1 MGEENVDFE
10 RINMAKTIDAR
21 KMECPAPV
29 MLTAQ
34 AIKDNAEVTTI
45 VDNKTA
51 EDNVA
56 EFAKSQGFTVAIAQ
70 KNDGTYLT
78 LTKIVEKPKEATKP
92 EPGPVTTAGIVVF
105 IGSDIIGRGENT
117 ALGSLLMQSFLHTV
131 GGLNVKPETIIF
143 MNNGVKLVTVDS
155 PVLADLKELNNQG
168 IEIIACGTCLSRLEL
183 SEKVAVGKVSNMYT
197 ITETMFRASKVI
209 AL

>member
-1 MGEENVDFE
+1 
-10 RINMAKTIDAR
+10 MAKIIDAR
-21 KMECPAPV
+21 KMDCPAPV

-34 AIKDNAEVTTI
+34 AIKENAEVITI

-56 EFAKSQGFTVAIAQ
+56 GFAQSQGLAVSIEQ
-70 KNDGTYLT
+70 KKDGTYLN
-78 LTKIVEKPKEATKP
+78 LKKITEKPNENVRPALAAI
-92 EPGPVTTAGIVVF
+92 TTAGIAVF
-105 IGSDIIGRGENT
+105 IASDIIGRGENS
-117 ALGSLLMQSFLHTV
+117 ALGNLLMQSFIHTLT
-131 GGLNVKPETIIF
+131 GLNVKPESLIF

-155 PVLADLKELNNQG
+155 PVLADLKELEKQG

-183 SEKVAVGKVSNMYT
+183 MEKVAVGKISNMYT
-197 ITETMFRASKVI
+197 IAETMFRASKVV

>member
-1 MGEENVDFE
+1 
-10 RINMAKTIDAR
+10 MARTIDAR
-21 KMECPAPV
+21 KLECPAPV

-34 AIKDNAEVTTI
+34 AIKENSEVTTI

-56 EFAKSQGFTVAIAQ
+56 EFAKSQGFAVAIEQ
-70 KNDGTYLT
+70 KADGTYLN
-78 LTKIVEKPKEATKP
+78 LKKLAEKPKEEAKLAP
-92 EPGPVTTAGIVVF
+92 APATTAGIVVF
-105 IGSDIIGRGENT
+105 IGSDIIGRGENI
-117 ALGSLLMQSFLHTV
+117 ALGNLLMQSFLHTLA
-131 GGLNVKPETIIF
+131 GLAIKPETIIF

-155 PVLADLKELNNQG
+155 SVLADLKELDKQG

-197 ITETMFRASKVI
+197 IAETMFRASKVV
-209 AL
+209 AM

>member
-1 MGEENVDFE
+1 
-10 RINMAKTIDAR
+10 MAKIIDAR
-21 KMECPAPV
+21 KMDCPAPV

-34 AIKDNAEVTTI
+34 AIKENAEVITI

-56 EFAKSQGFTVAIAQ
+56 GFAQSQGLAVSIEQ
-70 KNDGTYLT
+70 KKDGTYLN
-78 LTKIVEKPKEATKP
+78 LKKITEKPNENVRPALAAI
-92 EPGPVTTAGIVVF
+92 TTAGIAVF
-105 IGSDIIGRGENT
+105 IASDIIGRGENS
-117 ALGSLLMQSFLHTV
+117 ALGNLLMQSFIHTLT
-131 GGLNVKPETIIF
+131 GLNVKPESLIF

-155 PVLADLKELNNQG
+155 PVLADLKELEKQG

-183 SEKVAVGKVSNMYT
+183 MEKVAVGKISNMYT
-197 ITETMFRASKVI
+197 IAETMFRASKVI

>member
-1 MGEENVDFE
+1 
-10 RINMAKTIDAR
+10 MAKTIDAR

-34 AIKDNAEVTTI
+34 AIKENAEVTTI

-56 EFAKSQGFTVAIAQ
+56 EFARSQGFAVATEQ

-78 LTKIVEKPKEATKP
+78 LTKMAEKPKEEAKP
-92 EPGPVTTAGIVVF
+92 VSAPATTAGIVVF
-105 IGSDIIGRGENT
+105 IASDIIGRGENT

-143 MNNGVKLVTVDS
+143 MNNGVKLVTFDS
-155 PVLADLKELNNQG
+155 PVLADLKELDKQG

-183 SEKVAVGKVSNMYT
+183 ADKVGVGKVSNMYT
-197 ITETMFRASKVI
+197 IAETLLKASKVVP
-209 AL
+209 L